1 MIVSFRRRIMIG
13 WAVVGAFMALA
24 LGGATAFGASPPA
37 PAPVVSATNQ
47 AAAEAQHAQH
57 IINLLDPYVVRSGDG
72 TLALNAPSSVSSKV
86 GAATMNRVRSGM
98 TLVNGEI
105 RAGRLVAT
113 ADHRLYDPK
122 NNALSVQGGRTGLRW
137 YWWGFQI
144 FLSEYYTQK
153 FMAALAIGV
162 GVLALCAAIPA
173 LANQVACAILAAL
186 LAIFA
191 AIVWFIDNG
200 NGVYFT
206 HTYWGSNWINA
217 Q

>member
-1 MIVSFRRRIMIG
+1 MIVSFRQRIMIG

-24 LGGATAFGASPPA
+24 LGGTTAFGASPPA
-37 PAPVVSATNQ
+37 PAPLANGLNQ
-47 AAAEAQHAQH
+47 GTAEAQQAQL
-57 IINLLDPYVVRSGDG
+57 IINLLDPYVVRVGDG
-72 TLALNAPSSVSSKV
+72 TLALNPPSSVSSKV

-98 TLVNGEI
+98 AMVNGEI
-105 RAGRLVAT
+105 HAGRLVAT

-122 NNALSVQGGRTGLRW
+122 NNALSVQGGWTGVHW

-153 FMAALAIGV
+153 FMAALAIGA
-162 GVLALCAAIPA
+162 GVFALCAAIPA

-186 LAIFA
+186 LGIFA
-191 AIVWFIDNG
+191 GIVWFVDNG